1 MSRFSRK
8 APANTVSPAFDPFTQ
23 PQAKVEIGEY
33 TAMSGNT
40 FAAVSVPEMLKACGI
55 AAPHGVYFPATR
67 QGEEPVMLIRNPAN
81 KGHNVPKKPS
91 PASQAPVMAQPLAQ
105 ISPDKL
111 LAAMISRLSQDQIAA
126 LTGQPAVASQAPAK
140 MARRKAG

>member
-8 APANTVSPAFDPFTQ
+8 APANTASPTFDPFTQ

-33 TAMSGNT
+33 TAQSGNT
-40 FAAVSVPEMLKACGI
+40 FAAVSVADMLRACGI

-67 QGEEPVMLIRNPAN
+67 QGEEPVMLIRNPPAQ
-81 KGHNVPKKPS
+81 KAQKPS
-91 PASQAPVMAQPLAQ
+91 PANQALVMAQPLAQ

-111 LAAMISRLSQDQIAA
+111 LAAMISRMSQEQLAA
-126 LTGQPAVASQAPAK
+126 LVGQPAMTPSQAPAK
-140 MARRKAG
+140 RKVRGAA

>member
-8 APANTVSPAFDPFTQ
+8 APANTASPSFDPFTQ
-23 PQAKVEIGEY
+23 PNAKAEISEY

-40 FAAVSVPEMLKACGI
+40 FAAVSVADMLKACGI

-67 QGEEPVMLIRNPAN
+67 QGEEPVMLIRNPPAQ
-81 KGHNVPKKPS
+81 KAQKAS
-91 PASQAPVMAQPLAQ
+91 PTSAAPVMAQPLAT

-111 LAAMISRLSQDQIAA
+111 LAAMISRLSQEQIAA

-140 MARRKAG
+140 AMRRKAS

>member
-8 APANTVSPAFDPFTQ
+8 PIVNSASSSFDPFTQ
-23 PQAKVEIGEY
+23 SSAKVEIGEY
-33 TAMSGNT
+33 QAQSGNV
-40 FAAVSVPEMLKACGI
+40 FAAVSVADMLKACGI

-67 QGEEPVMLIRNPAN
+67 QGEEPVMLIRNPPAQ
-81 KGHNVPKKPS
+81 KAQKAS
-91 PASQAPVMAQPLAQ
+91 PASQAPIMAQPLAT

-111 LAAMISRLSQDQIAA
+111 LAAMISSMSQDQIAA
-126 LTGQPAVASQAPAK
+126 LMGQPAVVSQAPAK

>member
-8 APANTVSPAFDPFTQ
+8 APVNTASPAFDPFTQ

-33 TAMSGNT
+33 TAQSGNT
-40 FAAVSVPEMLKACGI
+40 FAAVSVADMLKACGI

-67 QGEEPVMLIRNPAN
+67 QGEEPVMLIRNP
-81 KGHNVPKKPS
+81 PKAASPKAS
-91 PASQAPVMAQPLAQ
+91 PASQAPVMPSPLAT

-111 LAAMISRLSQDQIAA
+111 LAAMISRLSQDQLQALAGQAA
-126 LTGQPAVASQAPAK
+126 ITPSQAPAK
-140 MARRKAG
+140 AMRRKAG